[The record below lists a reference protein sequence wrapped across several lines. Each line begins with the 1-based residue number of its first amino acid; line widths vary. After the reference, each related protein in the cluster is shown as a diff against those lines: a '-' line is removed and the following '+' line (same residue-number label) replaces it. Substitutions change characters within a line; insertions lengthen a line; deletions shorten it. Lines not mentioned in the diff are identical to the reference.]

1 METTENKAFVYE
13 FGNFV
18 LDPNEK
24 TLSADGVAIHLPA
37 KEFDTLL
44 LLIEHN
50 GHALSK
56 SAMMSAIWHDAFVE
70 ESNLAK
76 QISRLRK
83 IFNTNGNKFI
93 ETVPKH
99 GYRFSAD
106 LRRVATADSEL
117 PVIAERRVK
126 ERVTLEVLNDANES
140 ADQKFLP
147 PAPSF
152 SGPLQKLL
160 ITVAVAAL
168 GFTLLLLWQ
177 KWNEPTQKVTSI
189 AVLPFEQIAGRNGDD
204 NLRFGLTD
212 ALITKIGSLREII
225 TRPTNAVRRFDG
237 KDALVAG
244 RELGVDAV
252 LEGKVQHIDDQIRV
266 TVQLVTVIDGAI
278 VWSGSFNEKFTDL
291 FGVQDAISEQV
302 ARKLVPG
309 LTGDERSRLAKRST
323 KNVEAHHAYVMGRYL
338 WNKRTGSDI
347 RESIKYFDDA
357 IDKDPTYALAYAG
370 LADAYSLLADYNFA
384 TPEDSYT
391 KARSAAE
398 KALEIDGELA
408 EAHTSLAYVN
418 MYYFWNWQAA
428 DDDYKKAIELNP
440 NYATAHQWYS
450 EYLAGMSRFD
460 EALTEI
466 RRAEEIDPLSPVINA
481 GEVWVLYWSRRY
493 DEAIEKG
500 RRLAEQNPN
509 FAEVNEYLKRSYDQ
523 KGMYAEAIAC
533 RQTRRKLVGIDPTM
547 TPALERAAAAKTA
560 AEYWAARLEQELAET
575 RTEGAETFDLAE
587 IYSQLGDRDMA
598 FYWLEKAIDE
608 RTYTVMYL
616 KVAPNFDLIRDDPR
630 FQNLL
635 KKVNLPK

>member
-1 METTENKAFVYE
+1 MEEVENKGFVYE

-18 LDPNEK
+18 LDPTEK
-24 TLSADGVAIHLPA
+24 TLFADGVAIHLPA
-37 KEFDTLL
+37 KEFETLL

-56 SAMMSAIWHDAFVE
+56 EEMMAAIWQDAFVE

-83 IFNTNGNKFI
+83 LFNTNNHKLI
-93 ETVPKH
+93 ETLPKH

-106 LRRVATADSEL
+106 LRRVAVADDEL
-117 PVIAERRVK
+117 PVIAERRVREK
-126 ERVTLEVLNDANES
+126 VTLASFGDERES
-140 ADQKFLP
+140 ATQKYLP
-147 PAPSF
+147 PATRTVRPWQKVLISVAIAVFGF
-152 SGPLQKLL
+152 SL
-160 ITVAVAAL
+160 
-168 GFTLLLLWQ
+168 FWLWQ
-177 KWNEPTQKVTSI
+177 TWNDRGQKINSI
-189 AVLPFEQIAGRNGDD
+189 AVLPFEQVAGGDGDD

-212 ALITKIGSLREII
+212 ALITKIGSLREITI
-225 TRPTNAVRRFDG
+225 RPTNAVRRFDG
-237 KDALVAG
+237 ADARAAG
-244 RELGVDAV
+244 RQLGVDAV
-252 LEGKVQHIDDQIRV
+252 LEGKVQHVEEQIRV
-266 TVQLVTVIDGAI
+266 TVQLITVSDGAV
-278 VWSGSFNEKFTDL
+278 VWSGSFDEKFTDL

-309 LTGDERSRLAKRST
+309 LTGDEKSRLAKRST
-323 KNVEAHHAYVMGRYL
+323 KNVEAHHAYVTGRYL
-338 WNKRTGSDI
+338 WNKRTGNDI
-347 RESIKYFDDA
+347 RESIKYFNDA

-370 LADAYSLLADYNFA
+370 LADAYSLLADYNA
-384 TPEDSYT
+384 AAPEESYT

-398 KALEIDGELA
+398 KALEIDNDLA

-418 MYYFWNWQAA
+418 MYYFWNWRAA

-450 EYLAGMSRFD
+450 EYLAGMGRFD
-460 EALTEI
+460 ESLAEI

-523 KGMYAEAIAC
+523 KGMYADAIAA
-533 RQTRRKLVGIDPTM
+533 RQMRRKLVGLDSAM
-547 TPALERAAAAKTA
+547 TPALNRAADAKSN

-575 RTEGAETFDLAE
+575 RSEGAETFDLAE
-587 IYSQLGDRDMA
+587 IYSQLGDKDKA
-598 FYWLEKAIDE
+598 FYWLEKAVEE

-616 KVAPNFDLIRDDPR
+616 RAAPNFDPIRDDPR
-630 FQNLL
+630 FSVILRRVGL
-635 KKVNLPK
+635 